1 MSSGVPLEA
10 RLEAIALVRCAHHR
24 DERTASAI
32 FYGAEDK
39 GAVVGALAMLA
50 RHLMLDRHGDDLDRV
65 LDDLSLHEVQTEVEV
80 T

>member
-10 RLEAIALVRCAHHR
+10 RLEAIALVRCAHHL

-32 FYGAEDK
+32 YVGSDDK
-39 GAVVGALAMLA
+39 GGIVGALAMLA
-50 RHLMLDRHGDDLDRV
+50 RHRLHDRHGDDLDRV
-65 LDDLSLHEVQTEVEV
+65 LDDLALHEIRTEVEV